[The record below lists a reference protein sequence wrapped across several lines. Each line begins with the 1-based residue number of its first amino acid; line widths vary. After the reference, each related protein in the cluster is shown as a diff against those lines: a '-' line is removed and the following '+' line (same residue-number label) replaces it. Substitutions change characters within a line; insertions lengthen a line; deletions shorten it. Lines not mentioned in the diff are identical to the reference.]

1 MKPFG
6 AGVFVEKGAVV
17 VAAADYLVLPRSYG
31 EQSMLSP
38 FEVSDRQ
45 VLEGSLSDDG
55 SIFEESFRDFE
66 QLWSAKWHGKDE
78 GLVDSDLSS
87 QGTSSS
93 LTRILRRTL
102 SNLNC
107 RLKGSPTG
115 LRGAEYLWDLEE
127 PRGLFS
133 TARWKRMF
141 SNKPIEPKHTKSG
154 PCELFADLPIP
165 PYPSDYEW
173 DD

>member
-55 SIFEESFRDFE
+55 SVFEESFRDFE
-66 QLWSAKWHGKDE
+66 QLWSAKWHGE
-78 GLVDSDLSS
+78 ALS
-87 QGTSSS
+87 
-93 LTRILRRTL
+93 R
-102 SNLNC
+102 
-107 RLKGSPTG
+107 P
-115 LRGAEYLWDLEE
+115 
-127 PRGLFS
+127 
-133 TARWKRMF
+133 
-141 SNKPIEPKHTKSG
+141 
-154 PCELFADLPIP
+154 
-165 PYPSDYEW
+165 
-173 DD
+173 

>member
-1 MKPFG
+1 MKQCG
-6 AGVFVEKGAVV
+6 EEAYVEKGAVV
-17 VAAADYLVLPRSYG
+17 AAAAQFLALPRSFAD
-31 EQSMLSP
+31 QSMRSP
-38 FEVSDRQ
+38 FEVGDSQ
-45 VLEGSLSDDG
+45 VFEGSLSDDG
-55 SIFEESFRDFE
+55 SVFEESFRDFE

-93 LTRILRRTL
+93 LTRILLRTL
-102 SNLNC
+102 SNWNN
-107 RLKGSPTG
+107 RSKGSPTG
-115 LRGAEYLWDLEE
+115 LRGVDYLWELEE

-133 TARWKRMF
+133 SARWKRIF
-141 SNKPIEPKHTKSG
+141 NNKPASPKVTRSG